1 MMKVMQTRPVP
12 EMQATGT
19 KIDKSRMMGDYQV
32 RFCERVRLKCRAL
45 LDPRLYDLYYKT
57 ESFSRFIHKQNG
69 YARQQIVYGI

>member
-45 LDPRLYDLYYKT
+45 LDHTFKFTFALK
-57 ESFSRFIHKQNG
+57 ES
-69 YARQQIVYGI
+69 V

>member
-45 LDPRLYDLYYKT
+45 LDRRIRTGQLHNLK
-57 ESFSRFIHKQNG
+57 R
-69 YARQQIVYGI
+69 

>member
-45 LDPRLYDLYYKT
+45 LDRRIRTGKP
-57 ESFSRFIHKQNG
+57 HN
-69 YARQQIVYGI
+69 

>member
-45 LDPRLYDLYYKT
+45 LDRIFQLKDP
-57 ESFSRFIHKQNG
+57 E
-69 YARQQIVYGI
+69 

>member
-45 LDPRLYDLYYKT
+45 LDPIAINASLQTHFYYLRRRNFLRL
-57 ESFSRFIHKQNG
+57 
-69 YARQQIVYGI
+69 

>member
-45 LDPRLYDLYYKT
+45 LDPYPHSNRRIAFLSDK
-57 ESFSRFIHKQNG
+57 IIQ
-69 YARQQIVYGI
+69 ARRRQKNVAY

>member
-45 LDPRLYDLYYKT
+45 LDLIEIIIQFVDAMLF
-57 ESFSRFIHKQNG
+57 EN
-69 YARQQIVYGI
+69 

>member
-45 LDPRLYDLYYKT
+45 LDPGRNKLD
-57 ESFSRFIHKQNG
+57 SFELKSLNF
-69 YARQQIVYGI
+69 

>member
-45 LDPRLYDLYYKT
+45 LDLGKWFIRKQGCCRASHGNAKKFINY
-57 ESFSRFIHKQNG
+57 FS
-69 YARQQIVYGI
+69 

>member
-45 LDPRLYDLYYKT
+45 LDRRKYPSDRCHPCAIYLY
-57 ESFSRFIHKQNG
+57 
-69 YARQQIVYGI
+69 

>member
-45 LDPRLYDLYYKT
+45 LDHTISTFEKAKRLLTGKIMIILWVP
-57 ESFSRFIHKQNG
+57 FLL
-69 YARQQIVYGI
+69 RQ

>member
-45 LDPRLYDLYYKT
+45 LDRTVLVLSTNSKL
-57 ESFSRFIHKQNG
+57 F
-69 YARQQIVYGI
+69 

>member
-45 LDPRLYDLYYKT
+45 LDPVNARRLHLLFQFHLNVLLCDGHVPC
-57 ESFSRFIHKQNG
+57 FHIH
-69 YARQQIVYGI
+69 

>member
-45 LDPRLYDLYYKT
+45 LDRTVLVLSINSKL
-57 ESFSRFIHKQNG
+57 F
-69 YARQQIVYGI
+69 